1 MSPNISTS
9 SRKKNFNFGITSSVF
24 AIALGLLI
32 GFLILLIC
40 NPSQAA
46 EGFLTIITGAL
57 SEGTYGIGMVF
68 YYATPII
75 CTGLSVGF
83 AFKTGLFNI
92 GASGQFTMGGFAA
105 VFVGLTFVSLGKVHW
120 IVALLAAVFAGALWA
135 LLVGVLK
142 AYMNINEVISS
153 IMLNYIGMYIVN
165 WAVLKN
171 PTLYDSYNNR
181 SKPVATSAIIP
192 RWGLNTIFTGSYVNA
207 GFIIAI
213 VVAIVIYI
221 ILNKTTFGYEL
232 RAVGLNRNASKY
244 AGINEKKSI
253 ILSMTIAGG
262 LSGLGGGLLYLAGS
276 GKHIEVIDELASAGF
291 DGISVALLG
300 LSNPIGILFAGLF
313 IAYIK
318 QGGFY
323 LQLYEFSQ
331 EIIDIIIAVIIYFSA
346 FALFVRAVMTKFS
359 NRFASKKLATVPD
372 TASMQIPAPLDPNIY
387 GDEEELEEVQ
397 EEEEFIEQ
405 DYEEASKEILHPE
418 VVQEEDTVQEDD
430 TVQEEV
436 KQEESKQDGT
446 KQNDSIERVNRGGK
460 E

>member
-276 GKHIEVIDELASAGF
+276 GKHIEVIDELAYY
-291 DGISVALLG
+291 LLAYLLRI
-300 LSNPIGILFAGLF
+300 LSKVDFIYNYMNSHKKSLILL
-313 IAYIK
+313 
-318 QGGFY
+318 
-323 LQLYEFSQ
+323 
-331 EIIDIIIAVIIYFSA
+331 
-346 FALFVRAVMTKFS
+346 
-359 NRFASKKLATVPD
+359 
-372 TASMQIPAPLDPNIY
+372 
-387 GDEEELEEVQ
+387 
-397 EEEEFIEQ
+397 
-405 DYEEASKEILHPE
+405 
-418 VVQEEDTVQEDD
+418 
-430 TVQEEV
+430 
-436 KQEESKQDGT
+436 
-446 KQNDSIERVNRGGK
+446 
-460 E
+460 

>member
-1 MSPNISTS
+1 MDIKS
-9 SRKKNFNFGITSSVF
+9 KKNNINFGFTASVL
-24 AIALGLLI
+24 AIVFGLFI

-40 NPSQAA
+40 NPTQAV
-46 EGFLTIITGAL
+46 EGFITIITGAL
-57 SEGTYGIGMVF
+57 SEGSYGIGMVF

-75 CTGLSVGF
+75 CTGLSLGF

-92 GASGQFTMGGFAA
+92 GATGQFTMGGFAA
-105 VFVGLTFVSLGKVHW
+105 VFVGLTFSSLGKVHW
-120 IVALLAAVFAGALWA
+120 IVALLAAVLAGALWA
-135 LLVGVLK
+135 FFVGVLK
-142 AYMNINEVISS
+142 AYANINEVISS
-153 IMLNYIGMYIVN
+153 IMLNYIGMYLVN

-171 PTLYDSYNNR
+171 PMLYDPYNNR
-181 SKPVATSAIIP
+181 SKPVAMSANIP
-192 RWGLNTIFTGSYVNA
+192 KWGLNTIFIGSYVNA

-213 VVAIVIYI
+213 VVAIIIYV

-232 RAVGLNRNASKY
+232 RAVGFNRNASKY

-253 ILSMTIAGG
+253 ILSMSIAGG
-262 LSGLGGGLLYLAGS
+262 LAGLGGGLLYLAGS

-300 LSNPIGILFAGLF
+300 LSNPIGILLAGLF

-346 FALFVRAVMTKFS
+346 FSLFVRAVMNKLS
-359 NRFASKKLATVPD
+359 SKSVRENLSTVPN

-387 GDEEELEEVQ
+387 GDEEELEQV
-397 EEEEFIEQ
+397 EEEDEFIEQ
-405 DYEEASKEILHPE
+405 DSEEASEEIKNSLKEEIDHE
-418 VVQEEDTVQEDD
+418 IDDESDNDSNQSSKDINDTSKTRKNGERVQEGSE
-430 TVQEEV
+430 
-436 KQEESKQDGT
+436 
-446 KQNDSIERVNRGGK
+446 
-460 E
+460 

>member
-1 MSPNISTS
+1 M
-9 SRKKNFNFGITSSVF
+9 KKKEFNFGITSSLF
-24 AIALGLLI
+24 AIVLGLFI
-32 GFLILLIC
+32 GFLILFIC
-40 NPSQAA
+40 NPSQAG
-46 EGFLTIITGAL
+46 EGFITILTGAL
-57 SEGTYGIGMVF
+57 SEGSYGIGMVF

-105 VFVGLTFVSLGKVHW
+105 VFVGLTFTSLGRFHW
-120 IVALLAAVFAGALWA
+120 IVALLAAVIAGALWA

-153 IMLNYIGMYIVN
+153 IMLNYIGMYLVN

-171 PTLYDSYNNR
+171 SSLYDAYNNR
-181 SKPVATSAIIP
+181 SKPVAASANIP
-192 RWGLNTIFTGSYVNA
+192 KWGLNKIFTGSYVNA

-213 VVAIVIYI
+213 VVAIIIYI
-221 ILNKTTFGYEL
+221 ILTKTTFGYEL
-232 RAVGLNRNASKY
+232 RAVGFNRNASKY

-253 ILSMTIAGG
+253 ILSMTIAGA

-346 FALFVRAVMTKFS
+346 FALFVRAVITKFS
-359 NRFASKKLATVPD
+359 SKFVSKKLASVPD

-387 GDEEELEEVQ
+387 GDEDELEEV
-397 EEEEFIEQ
+397 EEEQEFIEQ
-405 DYEEASKEILHPE
+405 DLEEASEEIEQSAVMQREELTSNE
-418 VVQEEDTVQEDD
+418 TQELDS
-430 TVQEEV
+430 
-436 KQEESKQDGT
+436 ESIDQ
-446 KQNDSIERVNRGGK
+446 GGK